1 MCLDVAKNQSCTG
14 LPDCSACFCRP
25 VLVFL
30 TAVHVS
36 ADGTNTPPLVF
47 LSAFDASCL
56 DFRLLLP
63 LLAEQGVQAWALDL
77 VGWGFTEAGV
87 VSGQGEIIGP
97 AQRRA
102 HMLAFWQQKV
112 LVTCSAACLNASCA
126 HMSSASVACL
136 LAWVVGSCKPC
147 LRPSLHMLWCQDALR
162 KGEGVM
168 HA

>member
-1 MCLDVAKNQSCTG
+1 MKQCCAYVWTWQKNRSGLACLI
-14 LPDCSACFCRP
+14 
-25 VLVFL
+25 
-30 TAVHVS
+30 AVHVS
-36 ADGTNTPPLVF
+36 ADGTSTPPLVF

-63 LLAEQGVQAWALDL
+63 LLAEEGVQAWAVDL

-87 VSGQGEIIGP
+87 VPAQGEVIGP

-112 LVTCSAACLNASCA
+112 LITCSAVWLNASCA
-126 HMSSASVACL
+126 QMSSASVACL
-136 LAWVVGSCKPC
+136 LVWVVGSCKPC
-147 LRPSLHMLWCQDALR
+147 ERPSLLMLWCQRAVR
-162 KGEGVM
+162 PCARVM